1 MINFK
6 DYCIERFK
14 LIEDNLVPS
23 KMDEIQL
30 YGMVCTRY
38 PNAVKETL
46 KLLRIKM
53 EIGEILYLKVLRLCE
68 IGDYTNND

>member
-30 YGMVCTRY
+30 YGMVCARY
-38 PNAVKETL
+38 HNAIKETL
-46 KLLRIKM
+46 KLLYIKM
-53 EIGEILYLKVLRLCE
+53 EIGEILYLKVLKLCE
-68 IGDYTNND
+68 IGD

>member
-14 LIEDNLVPS
+14 LVEDNLVPS

-30 YGMVCTRY
+30 
-38 PNAVKETL
+38 
-46 KLLRIKM
+46 
-53 EIGEILYLKVLRLCE
+53 
-68 IGDYTNND
+68 

>member
-30 YGMVCTRY
+30 YGMVCVRY
-38 PNAVKETL
+38 PNAIKETL
-46 KLLRIKM
+46 KLLYIKM
-53 EIGEILYLKVLRLCE
+53 EIGEILYLRVLKLCE
-68 IGDYTNND
+68 IGD

>member
-1 MINFK
+1 MTNFK

-30 YGMVCTRY
+30 YGMICARY
-38 PNAVKETL
+38 PNAIKETL
-46 KLLRIKM
+46 KLLLIKM

-68 IGDYTNND
+68 IGD